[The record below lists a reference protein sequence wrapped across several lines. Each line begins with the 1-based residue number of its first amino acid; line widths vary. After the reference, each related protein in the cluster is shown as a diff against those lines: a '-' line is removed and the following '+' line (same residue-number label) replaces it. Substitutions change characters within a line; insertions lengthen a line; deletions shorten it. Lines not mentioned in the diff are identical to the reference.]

1 MLTGL
6 LQKRIFDKTGA
17 LKTRYYGNEASD
29 YQIVFYD
36 KKQERLNKSTDEN
49 EKELFSSFDTL
60 WRIEFRLHNN
70 NFIKNQ
76 IKRNFSVLEKQRITT
91 RNYDLLDTLEL
102 SAQEKIFIRASDDYP
117 ELFKQLGNST
127 KSKYR
132 KLKNK
137 FLKLI

>member
-1 MLTGL
+1 MFLPITVFLAYRHSLPSFSALKTSSG
-6 LQKRIFDKTGA
+6 KREFFDKTGA

-102 SAQEKIFIRASDDYP
+102 SAQEKIFIRARAKIKRYEGS
-117 ELFKQLGNST
+117 
-127 KSKYR
+127 
-132 KLKNK
+132 
-137 FLKLI
+137 